1 MSMKNL
7 SKIAMLDKLCE
18 QPKKF
23 WRDRGF
29 REGKCEY
36 CIWNWR
42 DFLSK
47 LNSQDYAK
55 FFREIKGYIRDRQLQ
70 AMRSVNR
77 ELVALYWD
85 IGQLIHQKQEALG
98 WGKSVVET
106 LARDLQAEFPG
117 RNGFS
122 AQNLWFMRQFYSE
135 YVGKPNLQPL
145 VREISW
151 TKNLIIFS
159 RCKDNLEQEFYLRA
173 TARYGWTKAVLQ
185 HQVDNKSYEK
195 YLLNQT
201 NFDKAVPEE
210 IRAQAVL
217 AVKDRYTFDFLD
229 LADEHSERELEQA
242 LVKNVR
248 AFLSE
253 MGGSFAFMGNQY
265 RLEVGGQEYFI
276 DLLLFHR
283 RLRCLVAI
291 ELKIGDFKPEHK
303 GKMEFYLEAL
313 DCQERVE
320 GENPPIG
327 MIICRSK
334 NKTVVEYALR
344 NAVRPIGVATYSIV
358 PQLPDAYRDELPS
371 PEAIA
376 ERLRLWD
383 DREVGDE

>member
-1 MSMKNL
+1 MSKM
-7 SKIAMLDKLCE
+7 S
-18 QPKKF
+18 P
-23 WRDRGF
+23 
-29 REGKCEY
+29 
-36 CIWNWR
+36 
-42 DFLSK
+42 
-47 LNSQDYAK
+47 QDYAN
-55 FFREIKGYIRDRQLQ
+55 FFHEIKGRIHDRQLQ
-70 AMRSVNR
+70 ALRSVNR
-77 ELVALYWD
+77 ELVGLYWD
-85 IGQLIHQKQEALG
+85 IGELIHHKQEALG

-135 YVGKPNLQPL
+135 YVDQPNLQSL
-145 VREISW
+145 IREISW
-151 TKNLIIFS
+151 TKNLVIFG
-159 RCKDNLEQEFYLRA
+159 RCKDGLEREFYLRA
-173 TARYGWTKAVLQ
+173 TARYGWTTAVLK
-185 HQVDNKSYEK
+185 HQMDNKSYEK

-201 NFDKAVPEE
+201 NFDAAVPEE

-229 LADEHSERELEQA
+229 LVDEHSERDLEQA

-253 MGGSFAFMGNQY
+253 LGGAFAFVGNQY

-313 DCQERVE
+313 DCQERME

-344 NAVRPIGVATYSIV
+344 TAVRPIGVATYTIV
-358 PQLPDAYRDELPS
+358 PQLPDAYREELPS

-383 DREVGDE
+383 GREVEDE

>member
-1 MSMKNL
+1 MSEM
-7 SKIAMLDKLCE
+7 S
-18 QPKKF
+18 P
-23 WRDRGF
+23 
-29 REGKCEY
+29 
-36 CIWNWR
+36 
-42 DFLSK
+42 
-47 LNSQDYAK
+47 QDYAN
-55 FFREIKGYIRDRQLQ
+55 FFHEIKGRIRDRQLQ
-70 AMRSVNR
+70 ALRSVNR
-77 ELVALYWD
+77 ELVGLYWD
-85 IGQLIHQKQEALG
+85 IGELIHHKQEALG

-122 AQNLWFMRQFYSE
+122 ANNLWLMRQFYCE
-135 YVGKPNLQPL
+135 YVDKPNLRL
-145 VREISW
+145 LIGEISW
-151 TKNLIIFS
+151 TKNQFIFG
-159 RCKDNLEQEFYLRA
+159 RCKDDLEREFYLRA
-173 TARYGWTKAVLQ
+173 TARYGWTTDVLK

-201 NFDKAVPEE
+201 NFDAAVPEE

-229 LADEHSERELEQA
+229 LVDEHSERDLEQA

-253 MGGSFAFMGNQY
+253 LGGAFAFVGNQY

-313 DCQERVE
+313 DCQERME

-344 NAVRPIGVATYSIV
+344 TAVRPIGVATYTIV
-358 PQLPDAYRDELPS
+358 PQLPDAYREELPS

-383 DREVGDE
+383 GREVEDE

>member
-1 MSMKNL
+1 MNEMS
-7 SKIAMLDKLCE
+7 
-18 QPKKF
+18 P
-23 WRDRGF
+23 
-29 REGKCEY
+29 
-36 CIWNWR
+36 
-42 DFLSK
+42 
-47 LNSQDYAK
+47 QDYAN
-55 FFREIKGYIRDRQLQ
+55 FFHEIKGRIRDRQLQ
-70 AMRSVNR
+70 ALRSVNR
-77 ELVALYWD
+77 ELVGLYWD
-85 IGQLIHQKQEALG
+85 IGELIHHKQEALG

-135 YVGKPNLQPL
+135 YIDQPNLQSL
-145 VREISW
+145 IREISW
-151 TKNLIIFS
+151 TKNLVIFG
-159 RCKDNLEQEFYLRA
+159 RCKDGLEREFYLRA
-173 TARYGWTKAVLQ
+173 TARYGWTTAVLK

-201 NFDKAVPEE
+201 NFDATVPDEL
-210 IRAQAVL
+210 RAQAIL
-217 AVKDRYTFDFLD
+217 AVKDSYTFDFLD
-229 LADEHSERELEQA
+229 LVDDHSERDLEQA
-242 LVKNVR
+242 LVKNLR

-253 MGGSFAFMGNQY
+253 LGGAFAFVGNQY

-313 DCQERVE
+313 DCQERME

-344 NAVRPIGVATYSIV
+344 TAVRPIGVATYTIV
-358 PQLPDAYRDELPS
+358 PQLPDAYREELPS

-383 DREVGDE
+383 GREVEDE

>member
-1 MSMKNL
+1 MS
-7 SKIAMLDKLCE
+7 E
-18 QPKKF
+18 
-23 WRDRGF
+23 
-29 REGKCEY
+29 
-36 CIWNWR
+36 
-42 DFLSK
+42 

-159 RCKDNLEQEFYLRA
+159 RD
-173 TARYGWTKAVLQ
+173 
-185 HQVDNKSYEK
+185 
-195 YLLNQT
+195 
-201 NFDKAVPEE
+201 
-210 IRAQAVL
+210 
-217 AVKDRYTFDFLD
+217 
-229 LADEHSERELEQA
+229 LEQA

-358 PQLPDAYRDELPS
+358 PQLPDVYRDELPS

-383 DREVGDE
+383 DREVEDE

>member
-1 MSMKNL
+1 MS
-7 SKIAMLDKLCE
+7 D
-18 QPKKF
+18 
-23 WRDRGF
+23 
-29 REGKCEY
+29 
-36 CIWNWR
+36 
-42 DFLSK
+42 
-47 LNSQDYAK
+47 LNPQDYAN

-85 IGQLIHQKQEALG
+85 IGELIHQKQQALG

-122 AQNLWFMRQFYSE
+122 ANNLWLMRQFYCE
-135 YVGKPNLQPL
+135 YVDKPNLQSMIG
-145 VREISW
+145 EISW
-151 TKNLIIFS
+151 TKNLVIFG
-159 RCKDNLEQEFYLRA
+159 RCKDDLEREFYLRA
-173 TARYGWTKAVLQ
+173 TARFGWTTAVLK

-201 NFDKAVPEE
+201 NFDAAVPAE
-210 IRAQAVL
+210 IRAQAIL
-217 AVKDRYTFDFLD
+217 AVKDRYTFDFLE
-229 LADEHSERELEQA
+229 LADEHSERDLELA
-242 LVKNVR
+242 LVNNVR
-248 AFLSE
+248 AFLAE
-253 MGGSFAFMGNQY
+253 MGGSFAFIGNQY

-283 RLRCLVAI
+283 RLRCLVAV

-344 NAVRPIGVATYSIV
+344 TAMRPIGVATYAIV
-358 PQLPDAYRDELPS
+358 PQLPEDYRNELPS

-383 DREVGDE
+383 EREVDDE